1 VVDGDGDSKR
11 RTVVK
16 QEKLTLPDFQ
26 LIDNYINDLFTAVNY
41 FLQQTVAGQGI
52 T

>member
-11 RTVVK
+11 RIVVK
-16 QEKLTLPDFQ
+16 QEKLTLSDFQ
-26 LIDNYINDLFTAVNY
+26 LMDDYINDLFTAVNY
-41 FLQQTVAGQGI
+41 ILQHTVAGQDI